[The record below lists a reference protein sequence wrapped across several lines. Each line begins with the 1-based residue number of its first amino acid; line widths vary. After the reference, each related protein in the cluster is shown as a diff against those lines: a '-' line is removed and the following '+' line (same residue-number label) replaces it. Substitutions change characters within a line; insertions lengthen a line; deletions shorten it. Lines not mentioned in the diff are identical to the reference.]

1 LRTLTGRLGVM
12 VLVPVVG
19 VVVLAALVVV
29 PRVRQ
34 AESARAIAAE
44 ASGLQRLDA
53 VQVALLGEE
62 YPSEALIGAR
72 ALHAPE
78 AALSAVLG
86 EPAPMAIASAR
97 RRTDATLDALSK
109 LPSEE
114 ALTSA
119 LRRDLARYRAV
130 VEDPSGTLQESTVE
144 TNRMDRRLAAAAGRL
159 ADRAL
164 NEAETSAR
172 SGALTQAIQAASLAN
187 KVLLLGVEESAAMA
201 NMFYTAPGSVNLAA
215 EVDQLAEAQGAY
227 EQEVAGLAE
236 VLPKPL
242 LERWA
247 KFESSP
253 ANRIVAD
260 AIARSVSSGTP
271 VPVALAVSPVFG
283 KAEIA
288 RDQGLLS
295 VAGAALA
302 DALRAAWQVAAS
314 AEGRTEGTLLGAAL
328 IVLCTA
334 VLLGAVGTSIRR
346 PLAQLAEAA
355 RRISDGDLTEPTV
368 RGVPEV
374 ERVGRALAEAVR
386 ALQRVQ
392 GQADAIA
399 AGALDA
405 PILAEPVPG
414 PLGASMHESVAKVAT
429 SIRERDQLR
438 AELAYQAAHDA
449 LTTLPNRAS
458 ATEQLGAAMAR
469 CQRDGRGL
477 AVLFVDLDHFK
488 RVNDTAGHAAGD
500 RVLAEVARRM
510 RSAVRQGDV
519 VFRLGGDEFL
529 VIMESV
535 ADEVSAEA
543 VGRRLIRALSE
554 PIDIGGRIVSV
565 SASVGVALSLDGG
578 VDADWLLR
586 EADEALYRAKRAGR
600 GRVER
605 MDERGRSALQELDEV
620 ETALP
625 GALERGE
632 LVLHYQPIVSL
643 ADGAVEGFEGLMR
656 WRRPDGSIVGPD
668 QFIPVAERSGL
679 IWSMGRWALEE
690 AARQLVRWGASTPRL
705 SSAYVAVN
713 TSATQL
719 ASPQIVEVVSEAL
732 AKTGLEPG
740 RLVLEVT
747 ETLMMS
753 EQWAVPHL
761 GAIRELGVRVALDDF
776 GTGYSSLGR
785 LLALPVDLLKIDR
798 SFVSGIVGDD
808 GGRSTKLVE
817 LMIEV
822 ARTARVG
829 VVAEGVELP
838 EQCGRLRQM
847 DCSSAQGYLFAKPM
861 PPELVPAWVGQH
873 SSAKDLAS

>member
-1 LRTLTGRLGVM
+1 M

-34 AESARAIAAE
+34 AQSARMIAAE
-44 ASGLQRLDA
+44 ASGLRRLDT

-72 ALHAPE
+72 ALRAPE

-86 EPAPMAIASAR
+86 EPAQSAIAAAR
-97 RRTDATLDALSK
+97 RRTDAALGSLDAL
-109 LPSEE
+109 PSDR
-114 ALTSA
+114 ALASA
-119 LRRDLARYRAV
+119 LRRELARYRAV
-130 VEDPSGTLQESTVE
+130 VDDSSGTLQESTVE
-144 TNRMDRRLAAAAGRL
+144 TDRMDRRLAAAAGEL

-164 NEAETSAR
+164 TEAETSAR
-172 SGALTQAIQAASLAN
+172 SGTLTQAIQAASVAD

-201 NMFYTAPGSVNLAA
+201 DMFYTSPGSVNLAA
-215 EVDQLAEAQGAY
+215 QVDRLAEAQGAY
-227 EQEVAGLAE
+227 QQEVAGLAE
-236 VLPKPL
+236 VLPEPL
-242 LERWA
+242 VRRWA
-247 KFESSP
+247 KFEASP
-253 ANRIVAD
+253 ANRIVAN
-260 AIARSVSSGTP
+260 AIARSVASGIP

-295 VAGAALA
+295 VARAALT
-302 DALRAAWQVAAS
+302 DALQAASDVAAS
-314 AEGRTEGTLLGAAL
+314 AEGRTEGTLLGAGL

-334 VLLGAVGTSIRR
+334 VLLVAVGASIRR
-346 PLAQLAEAA
+346 PLAQLAEVA
-355 RRISDGDLTEPTV
+355 RRISDGDLTEPAV

-374 ERVGRALAEAVR
+374 ERVGRALAEAVQ

-405 PILAEPVPG
+405 PILAEPVAG
-414 PLGASMHESVAKVAT
+414 PLGASMHESVAKVAA

-438 AELAYQAAHDA
+438 AELAFQAAHDA
-449 LTTLPNRAS
+449 LTALPNRAS
-458 ATEQLGAAMAR
+458 ATEQLRAGMAR

-477 AVLFVDLDHFK
+477 AVLFVDVDHFK

-500 RVLAEVARRM
+500 RVLVEAARRM
-510 RSAVRQGDV
+510 RSSVRQGDV
-519 VFRLGGDEFL
+519 VCRLGGDEFL

-535 ADEVSAEA
+535 ADEASAEA
-543 VGRRLIRALSE
+543 VGRRLVEALSE
-554 PIDIGGRIVSV
+554 PIDIGGRTVSV

-578 VDADWLLR
+578 VDADRLLR

-605 MDERGRSALQELDEV
+605 MDDRGRSVLRELDDV

-643 ADGAVEGFEGLMR
+643 SDGAVEGFEGLMR
-656 WRRPDGSIVGPD
+656 WQRPDGSIVGPD
-668 QFIPVAERSGL
+668 TFIPVAERSGL
-679 IWSMGRWALEE
+679 IWAMGRWALEE
-690 AARQLVRWGASTPRL
+690 AASRLVRWGANSSRL
-705 SSAYVAVN
+705 RTAYVAVN
-713 TSATQL
+713 TSARQL
-719 ASPQIVEVVSEAL
+719 ASPQIVEVVSDAL
-732 AKTGLEPG
+732 ERTGLEPG

-761 GAIRELGVRVALDDF
+761 SAIRELGVKVALDDF

-785 LLALPVDLLKIDR
+785 FLALPVDLLKIDR
-798 SFVSGIVGDD
+798 SFVSGIGEDD

-829 VVAEGVELP
+829 VVAEGVEQP

-847 DCSSAQGYLFAKPM
+847 ACSSAQGYLFARPM
-861 PPELVPAWVGQH
+861 PPELVPAWVDQH
-873 SSAKDLAS
+873 WSAKDLARS